1 MKICRFCEEAIGE
14 ADAVCG
20 NCGYN
25 FQTDTMSTSFVKKK
39 KAAVKQK
46 QVGPS
51 SGIKSFMFWGMI
63 IVIFSLGVKYQS
75 KIGDVFWAAKNL
87 LLGNKAEKSAK
98 ASQKDNQNKIISLI
112 DVRSAKVP
120 ANKTSGRNR
129 KIEGIFY
136 DPQGKSYVV
145 INGQLVSEKE
155 SFGDMLI
162 KKINQDS
169 VEITQNGQEQVLTVD
184 K

>member
-1 MKICRFCEEAIGE
+1 MKTCRFCEEATGD
-14 ADAVCG
+14 ADLVCS

-39 KAAVKQK
+39 KAAGKQG
-46 QVGPS
+46 QRVIS
-51 SGIKSFMFWGMI
+51 SGTKSFMFWGI
-63 IVIFSLGVKYQS
+63 VIVIFSLGIKYQA
-75 KIGDVFWAAKNL
+75 KIGDAFWEAKNL

-120 ANKTSGRNR
+120 ADKTYGRNK

-136 DPQGKSYVV
+136 DPQRKSYVV
-145 INGQLVSEKE
+145 INGQLISEKE
-155 SFGDMLI
+155 SFGDILI

-169 VEITQNGQEQVLTVD
+169 VEVARGGQDQVLRVD
-184 K
+184 E